1 MQDISEKNML
11 RNLISNLPTVTFER
25 AEALHN
31 LGIRTVA
38 DLVKHLP
45 TRYETHHGSMT
56 IEAAKDLLGDRDRM
70 TELVTL
76 EVTIASV
83 KPSWRRGRKGRIEA
97 TAEDETGTIQI
108 NWFNQPWIAHSIHPD
123 MKIRFHGSLSTHD
136 NKLQMNNPRWEEVEE
151 DEELELIEG
160 DLRPVY
166 PASERISSTVISR
179 LIESIL
185 DKALLEIDDHLPESL
200 RDELV
205 MPELAKAYEL
215 AHRPTTEDEA
225 KEGTR
230 RIAFDELFLLQL
242 GVMVKRH
249 QRRDTM
255 HSPQMRWDDEIKQRI
270 ESRIP
275 FTAYASSTSCH

>member
-1 MQDISEKNML
+1 ML

-56 IEAAKDLLGDRDRM
+56 IEAAKDILGDRKRM

-83 KPSWRRGRKGRIEA
+83 KPSWRRGKKGRIEA

-108 NWFNQPWIAHSIHPD
+108 NWFNQPWIANSIHPD

-136 NKLQMNNPRWEEVEE
+136 NKLQMNN
-151 DEELELIEG
+151 
-160 DLRPVY
+160 
-166 PASERISSTVISR
+166 RI
-179 LIESIL
+179 L
-185 DKALLEIDDHLPESL
+185 
-200 RDELV
+200 
-205 MPELAKAYEL
+205 
-215 AHRPTTEDEA
+215 
-225 KEGTR
+225 
-230 RIAFDELFLLQL
+230 
-242 GVMVKRH
+242 
-249 QRRDTM
+249 
-255 HSPQMRWDDEIKQRI
+255 
-270 ESRIP
+270 
-275 FTAYASSTSCH
+275 